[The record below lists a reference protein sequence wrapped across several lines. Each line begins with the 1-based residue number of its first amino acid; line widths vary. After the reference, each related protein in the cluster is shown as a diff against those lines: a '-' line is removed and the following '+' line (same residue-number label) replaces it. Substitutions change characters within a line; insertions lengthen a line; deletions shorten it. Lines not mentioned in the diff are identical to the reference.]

1 MVVWRKKSVKFSL
14 CTKKTNIRCGCADDV
29 HHSLKVRESFFNA
42 RQSRQPCHLD
52 RPRARTSLIIKIS
65 PIIIIIILI
74 PTMCHWSHDNLHYFF
89 CIISSFW
96 LIQCNVVISSMLKE
110 DSDEPHQ
117 CIVFIFYQR
126 NRCINCF
133 SYVQET
139 WVFVPFSLAACLFS
153 PNCLKNKRMTGQ
165 SGLSQEDFQ
174 NSKSNLLI

>member
-1 MVVWRKKSVKFSL
+1 MFVWEKKVWSFPCVQKRQISGVDAQMMFISQ
-14 CTKKTNIRCGCADDV
+14 
-29 HHSLKVRESFFNA
+29 KVRESFFNA

-52 RPRARTSLIIKIS
+52 RPRARTSLIINIF
-65 PIIIIIILI
+65 PIIIITILV
-74 PTMCHWSHDNLHYFF
+74 PTNTMCNWSHGHLHYFF
-89 CIISSFW
+89 ALNLHFNW
-96 LIQCNVVISSMLKE
+96 FNVVISSMLKE
-110 DSDEPHQ
+110 DSDQPHQ
-117 CIVFIFYQR
+117 CIAFIFYRR

>member
-1 MVVWRKKSVKFSL
+1 MFVWEKKVWSFPCVQKRQISGVDAQMMFISQ
-14 CTKKTNIRCGCADDV
+14 
-29 HHSLKVRESFFNA
+29 KVRESFFNA

-52 RPRARTSLIIKIS
+52 RPRARTSLIINIF

-74 PTMCHWSHDNLHYFF
+74 PPPCVIEVMIIY
-89 CIISSFW
+89 IISSFW

-110 DSDEPHQ
+110 DSDKPHQ

-174 NSKSNLLI
+174 NSKRNLLM

>member
-1 MVVWRKKSVKFSL
+1 MY
-14 CTKKTNIRCGCADDV
+14 KTRQISGVDV
-29 HHSLKVRESFFNA
+29 QMMLISHKMGESFFNA

-52 RPRARTSLIIKIS
+52 RPRARTSLIINIF
-65 PIIIIIILI
+65 PIFIIIILI
-74 PTMCHWSHDNLHYFF
+74 PTMCHWSPDHLHYFF
-89 CIISSFW
+89 ALYLHFDW
-96 LIQCNVVISSMLKE
+96 FNVVISSMLKI

-133 SYVQET
+133 SYVQES

-174 NSKSNLLI
+174 NSKSNLLMLTLH